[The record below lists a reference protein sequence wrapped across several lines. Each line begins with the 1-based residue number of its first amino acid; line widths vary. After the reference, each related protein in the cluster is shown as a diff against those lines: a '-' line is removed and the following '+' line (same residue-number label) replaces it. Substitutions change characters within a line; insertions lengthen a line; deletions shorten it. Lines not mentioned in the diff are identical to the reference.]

1 MSKTAKSQAP
11 CGSRRSTIK
20 IPLCTKVVCTGH
32 RPTFC
37 SPSPWDQEIL
47 QRHVKQDKKKTT
59 TKTKNKVLCYRRGTI
74 KHPPPSSSWV
84 TSAKQRSYFCN
95 SSGGWRLQMNDIV
108 SNGTLDNIQGTIYMK
123 NSKVQ
128 CDLKARW
135 WRQSPRWLYS
145 LIVTTKSE
153 GTLKPR

>member
-1 MSKTAKSQAP
+1 MDYRRLSMSKTAKSQAP
-11 CGSRRSTIK
+11 CDSRRSTIK

-37 SPSPWDQEIL
+37 SPSPCEREIL
-47 QRHVKQDKKKTT
+47 QRDVKQEKKPHPP
-59 TKTKNKVLCYRRGTI
+59 NPPGPLFRGGTI

-95 SSGGWRLQMNDIV
+95 SSGGWRLQMNDTV
-108 SNGTLDNIQGTIYMK
+108 SNGTLDNIQGTIYMW

-128 CDLKARW
+128 CDLRTRW
-135 WRQSPRWLYS
+135 WRQSPRWL
-145 LIVTTKSE
+145 
-153 GTLKPR
+153 